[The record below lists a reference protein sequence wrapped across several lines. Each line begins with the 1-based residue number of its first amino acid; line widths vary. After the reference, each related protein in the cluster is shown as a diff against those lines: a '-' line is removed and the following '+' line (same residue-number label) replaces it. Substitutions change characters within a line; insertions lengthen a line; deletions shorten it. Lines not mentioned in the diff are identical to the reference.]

1 MRVLVTGAS
10 GFLGRA
16 TAAAVRDGGHEVR
29 TFQRRPSGVLG
40 VTDALGSMT
49 DAAAVAAASASS
61 LDSLDSI
68 NALPGPVQDLVRD
81 AFRQGSRWAFISLI
95 PWCALAFLVS
105 LGLGKIPDG
114 DRGVGNVKSPRE
126 PDLHYDAA
134 KQDASSP
141 NLSKIQEKTG
151 AETV

>member
-1 MRVLVTGAS
+1 MLNSKVNSYIANLIENGTLS
-10 GFLGRA
+10 
-16 TAAAVRDGGHEVR
+16 
-29 TFQRRPSGVLG
+29 PSQ
-40 VTDALGSMT
+40 AE
-49 DAAAVAAASASS
+49 AIAAASSAG
-61 LDSLDSI
+61 LDSLSSI
-68 NALPGPVQDLVRD
+68 NALPQDVQNLVRD

-114 DRGVGNVKSPRE
+114 DRGVGHVDSPRE

-141 NLSKIQEKTG
+141 NLSKIQEKP
-151 AETV
+151 AVEPV